1 MSARSR
7 RIEIATRKPAVSIN
21 KITVGPNSSY
31 EINAV
36 IEVLLR
42 SEPIK

>member
-1 MSARSR
+1 MSARPR
-7 RIEIATRKPAVSIN
+7 RIEIATRKAAVNID

-31 EINAV
+31 EINTA
-36 IEVLLR
+36 IEVPLR